1 MREPLPYTG
10 GILDRAPGLRADPG
24 WLEAR
29 LASPSAVIIPMWSGK
44 CLVADAVAD
53 GGGAGAGPVRLARPA
68 AAAVLAAAA
77 EPVLLGLAGDA
88 AVFAVD
94 LSGLDEDEAVRLAGA
109 AATADMRA
117 LYPGLRADTAA
128 ELAYAR
134 GLLHWHREQRFCGAC
149 GGGTDSREGGHL
161 RVCRDCGKLLFP
173 RIEPAV
179 ITLVEAPRVAGAPD
193 RCLFGRHRGAP
204 PGSFSTLAGFAEIGE
219 SLEEAVRREIA
230 EEAGVTV
237 GPVTYRGSQ
246 PWPFPGGLMIGFRA
260 VALSDHIAADGD
272 ELIEARWFTRSEIL
286 ERHATGR
293 HDSIGSRLI
302 EEWLLE
308 AEHHAR

>member
-88 AVFAVD
+88 AVFAAD
-94 LSGLDEDEAVRLAGA
+94 LSGLDEDEAVGLAGA

-149 GGGTDSREGGHL
+149 GGGADSREGGHL

-179 ITLVEAPRVAGAPD
+179 ITLATFAD
-193 RCLFGRHRGAP
+193 RCLLGRHRGAR
-204 PGSFSTLAGFAEIGE
+204 PGAFATLAGFVEIGE
-219 SLEEAVRREIA
+219 SLEEAVRREVH
-230 EEAGVTV
+230 EEAGLRLGEVS
-237 GPVTYRGSQ
+237 YRGSQ
-246 PWPFPGGLMIGFRA
+246 PWPFPGGVMIGFRA
-260 VALSDHIAADGD
+260 VALSEEVHVD
-272 ELIEARWFTRSEIL
+272 EEELVEARWFTRAEVREQLGS
-286 ERHATGR
+286 GR
-293 HDSIGSRLI
+293 PDSIESYLI
-302 EEWLLE
+302 EEWLGE
-308 AEHHAR
+308 G